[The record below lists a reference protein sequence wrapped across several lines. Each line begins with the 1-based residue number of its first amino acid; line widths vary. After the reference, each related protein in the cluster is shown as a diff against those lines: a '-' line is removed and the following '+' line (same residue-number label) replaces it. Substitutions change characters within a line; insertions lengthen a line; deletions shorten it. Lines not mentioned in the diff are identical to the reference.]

1 MQVVA
6 GANKPFMAF
15 CIQCGTELTPLTQEG
30 RQRLSCPKCGWIHY
44 EHLKVSAA
52 GLIELDGTLLLV
64 RRNTEPWLGAWY
76 LPAGYV
82 EADED
87 PSLAAAREVR
97 EETGLL
103 VQAGNLVG
111 SYYFDDDPRGNG
123 LLLVY
128 NCDIIE
134 GGIELNAEVD
144 AAGFFNPL
152 SMPELLTGA
161 GHDRAIR
168 EWAARQ
174 EVWQDQWRQGLM
186 H

>member
-6 GANKPFMAF
+6 GANNTFMAF
-15 CIQCGTELTPLTQEG
+15 CIQCGTELTTMILEN
-30 RQRLSCPKCGWIHY
+30 RQRLACPECGWVHY
-44 EHLKVSAA
+44 AHLKVSAA
-52 GLIELDGTLLLV
+52 GLIELDGSLLLV
-64 RRNTEPWLGAWY
+64 RRNTQPWQGAWY

-87 PSLAAAREVR
+87 PSLAAIREVR
-97 EETGLL
+97 EETGLMVRPGGL
-103 VQAGNLVG
+103 FG

-128 NCDIIE
+128 NCEIIE
-134 GGIELNAEVD
+134 GGIELNEEVD
-144 AAGFFNPL
+144 AAGFFRPISL
-152 SMPELLTGA
+152 PAQLTGA
-161 GHDRAIR
+161 GHDRAIE

-174 EVWQDQWRQGLM
+174 EVWQDQWRQGIK

>member
-1 MQVVA
+1 
-6 GANKPFMAF
+6 MAF
-15 CIQCGTELTPLTQEG
+15 CHQCGTELNSVLLEG
-30 RQRLSCPKCGWIHY
+30 RQRLICPRCSWVHY
-44 EHLKVSAA
+44 EQLKVSAA

-64 RRNTEPWLGAWY
+64 RRNTEPWLGDWY

-87 PSLAAAREVR
+87 PSLAAEREVK
-97 EETGLL
+97 EETGLVVRSGSL
-103 VQAGNLVG
+103 FG

-128 NCDIIE
+128 NCEIVE
-134 GGIELNAEVD
+134 GGIELNAEVE

-152 SMPELLTGA
+152 SLPEKLTGA

-168 EWAARQ
+168 DWAVRQ